1 MIRIY
6 PDDWETGTL
15 GSYVLECNSGASLS
29 PSDFQKSGMP
39 VIPKKSIQRGGVV
52 VFDDDREHCSH
63 EYASVNSKSIVN
75 SEYVITSL
83 RDLVPSGPS
92 IGLIGE
98 LKESGNF
105 LLAQGVYG
113 LRLKSK
119 LDKSYLSQ
127 LSNQHWY
134 RREMRQIMVGSTQVH
149 IRIGEF
155 LESTIPI
162 PPLPEQKK
170 IAEILSGIDKQIDL
184 IRSQESKT
192 HELLSAILQSAFS
205 EPDLSPY
212 SDISN
217 SLAELEAQG
226 KISLGR
232 GDIIS
237 KIDIRERPGGHPIYS
252 SSGKGDGKFGEYGE
266 YMFDEELITW
276 SIDGG
281 GRLFHRSKHKFS
293 VTNVCG
299 YLRKMDDSI
308 DYGYL
313 HSALEYQHAKIK
325 FDYSHKAHPSVIREI
340 YRVALPPLERQLQ
353 IASTTASAKQQIVAL
368 ANKRNTLTTLKSA
381 VSSDLLSGRKRVSI

>member
-1 MIRIY
+1 MSEF
-6 PDDWETGTL
+6 PSDWK
-15 GSYVLECNSGASLS
+15 VLSLS
-29 PSDFQKSGMP
+29 EVAERVRRTSDDQNLDVLTISSTEGWVDQKKKWARDMAG
-39 VIPKKSIQRGGVV
+39 KSIEKYTLLQQGEFSYNKG
-52 VFDDDREHCSH
+52 
-63 EYASVNSKSIVN
+63 NSKTYPQGCIFRLENWHKALVPN
-75 SEYVITSL
+75 SFSVTNPEADGKFLQHLFASGGLNDQLRSVITSSV
-83 RDLVPSGPS
+83 RDNGLLNITADTFFSSEVP
-92 IGLIGE
+92 L
-98 LKESGNF
+98 
-105 LLAQGVYG
+105 
-113 LRLKSK
+113 
-119 LDKSYLSQ
+119 
-127 LSNQHWY
+127 
-134 RREMRQIMVGSTQVH
+134 
-149 IRIGEF
+149 
-155 LESTIPI
+155 

-170 IAEILSGIDKQIDL
+170 IAEILSRIDKQLDL
-184 IRSQESKT
+184 RNLQESKT
-192 HELLSAILQSAFS
+192 HELLRAILQSAFS

-212 SDISN
+212 SDTSY
-217 SLAELEAQG
+217 SLAELEVQG

-353 IASTTASAKQQIVAL
+353 IASTTASAKQQIEAL
-368 ANKRNTLTTLKSA
+368 SNKRNTLTTLKSA